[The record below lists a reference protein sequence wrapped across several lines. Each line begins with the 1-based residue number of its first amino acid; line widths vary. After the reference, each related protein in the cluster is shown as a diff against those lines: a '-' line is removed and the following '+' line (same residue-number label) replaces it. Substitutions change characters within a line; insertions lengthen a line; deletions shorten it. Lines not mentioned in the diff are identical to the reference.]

1 MSNAVSSVASS
12 ISWGGSAIA
21 STGNVNANATRDTI
35 EVTPIGVD
43 FKSVIFAPQNWTV
56 TVEVFL
62 NKTDHAGFQTDWQAR
77 TKKELVIT
85 WDTGWT
91 WTGDAYI
98 TSLDV
103 TAAVSDA
110 IRATVTFQ
118 SHGEA
123 VTFA

>member
-1 MSNAVSSVASS
+1 MSNAVSSVAST
-12 ISWGGSAIA
+12 ISWNAVTIPA
-21 STGNVNANATRDTI
+21 VGNVNANANRDTI

-43 FKSVIFAPQNWTV
+43 YKSIIFAPQSWTV
-56 TVEVFL
+56 TAEVFL
-62 NKTDHAGFQTDWQAR
+62 NETDHAALQTDWQGK
-77 TKKELVIT
+77 TKRELIIT
-85 WDTGWT
+85 WASGWT

-98 TSLDV
+98 TAIDV